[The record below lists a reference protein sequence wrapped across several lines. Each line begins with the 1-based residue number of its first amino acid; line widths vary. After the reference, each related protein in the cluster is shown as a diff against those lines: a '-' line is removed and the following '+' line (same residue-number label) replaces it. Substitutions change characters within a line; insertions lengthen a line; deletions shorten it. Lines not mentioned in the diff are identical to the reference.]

1 MKKTRQA
8 FRLTAFLLPLM
19 LTGCLWR
26 TRKLPI
32 PKAPENIITVPP
44 DQLVAQIND
53 RWDKLH
59 TLQATVDI
67 QASLENANQG
77 TARDYTSFPGF
88 IILRKPGMLRVLGLL
103 PVIRSTMF
111 DMATDGKAFQ
121 LYIPSKSKVIKGSN
135 TVKKKSANKLE
146 NMRPDFFY
154 DAMVVRGLELDDLYT
169 VTADTETVEDV
180 SKKHLLMTPEY
191 VLNITRSKPNSREL
205 IPVRVITLSRVDL
218 MPYQQDLYDEQG
230 NLATHVTYSNYQ
242 DFGFGPYPGT
252 ITIKRPLEDVQLVL
266 TIQKVTQNQTVDET
280 QFAVHPKEGTQVQ
293 SLE

>member
-1 MKKTRQA
+1 MIAAHRL
-8 FRLTAFLLPLM
+8 FRITALLLPLM
-19 LTGCLWR
+19 LSGCLWR

-32 PKAPENIITVPP
+32 PRQPQSIMTVPP
-44 DQLVAQIND
+44 DQMVTQIND
-53 RWDKLH
+53 RWEKLH
-59 TLQATVDI
+59 TLQATVEI
-67 QASLENANQG
+67 QASLENADKG

-88 IILRKPGMLRVLGLL
+88 IVLRKPGMLRVLGLV

-111 DMATDGKAFQ
+111 DMATDGKSFQ

-135 TVKKKSANKLE
+135 TVKKKSQNKLE

-154 DAMVVRGLELDDLYT
+154 DAMVVRGLESDDNYS
-169 VTADTETVEDV
+169 VTADSETVEDV
-180 SKKHLLMTPEY
+180 AKKHLLVTPEY
-191 VLNITRSKPNSREL
+191 VVNITRSKPNSHEQT
-205 IPVRVITLSRVDL
+205 PVRVITLSRVDL
-218 MPYQQDLYDEQG
+218 LPYQQDLYDAEG

-266 TIQKVTQNQTVDET
+266 TVEKVTQNQTVDET
-280 QFAVHPKEGTQVQ
+280 QFAVRPKEGVQVQ